1 MTSGGDMDGAEEKR
15 LAGRLGKRIAAAR
28 LNADMTQQQ
37 LAEMLGVGDE
47 AVSRIE
53 RGAVMLTMPKLFDIA
68 DALRMRVDEL
78 LLGASSRVDDQAMA
92 VAQRIAQL
100 SAADREFAV
109 EMVERLAQ
117 HLRPKPADKRSRR

>member
-1 MTSGGDMDGAEEKR
+1 MDSAEEKR

-37 LAEMLGVGDE
+37 LAELLGVGDE

-68 DALRMRVDEL
+68 ETLRLRVDEL
-78 LLGASSRVDDQAMA
+78 LLGASSRIEDQAVA
-92 VAQRIAQL
+92 IAQRIAHL
-100 SAADREFAV
+100 SPTDREFVV
-109 EMVERLAQ
+109 ESVDRLAQ
-117 HLRPKPADKRSRR
+117 QLRSKTNDKRLRR

>member
-1 MTSGGDMDGAEEKR
+1 MERAEEKR

-37 LAEMLGVGDE
+37 LAELLGVGDE

-68 DALRMRVDEL
+68 EALRLRVDEL
-78 LLGASSRVDDQAMA
+78 LLGASSRIEDQAVDIA
-92 VAQRIAQL
+92 HRIAHL
-100 SAADREFAV
+100 SPADREFVV
-109 EMVERLAQ
+109 ESVDRLAQ
-117 HLRPKPADKRSRR
+117 QLRSKAADKRSRR